1 VTDAEVNLSG
11 SLKGYR
17 LIVGFPG
24 IGLIGP
30 IAARHIIE
38 ARKMKLVGSIESP
51 AFPAVAPIRAG
62 AAMPPVRIYADRDS
76 KTAVVVSEIL
86 FSEKTARAVGA
97 ALMEMA
103 EREGVKMILSIAGV
117 IMPAGQKGQYTQI
130 FGAVSDPRDVEY
142 LENHGISPI
151 KQGITTGISAIL
163 LREGQRRGIPVML
176 ILGTLHS
183 KEDYRAAADVIRK
196 IDELLGIDVTV
207 EDLLERAERIEHEVA
222 TIAASTRVGSA
233 DNMYG

>member
-1 VTDAEVNLSG
+1 MTDAEVNLSG

-76 KTAVVVSEIL
+76 KTAVIVSEIL
-86 FSEKTARAVGA
+86 FSEKTARAVGT

-103 EREGVKMILSIAGV
+103 EQEGVKMILSIAGV
-117 IMPAGQKGQYTQI
+117 IMPAGQKEQYAQI

-142 LENHGISPI
+142 LESHGISPI

-222 TIAASTRVGSA
+222 TIAASARVGSA